1 MQLLHLYRRVTRHD
15 PSFIRGR
22 LSSIIRAGS
31 AVSSRQARQHEQPDA
46 VDIKRAP
53 PPKKK
58 KYLLGAGAVA
68 GIVAITAFI
77 NNLEPAAPTVERAT
91 LMIDSVRRGT
101 MIREVHAPGILT
113 PEHVKII
120 AAVTAGR
127 VEQLP
132 LRAGVPVT
140 PTTLLVELSNPD
152 VQLQLLEAQRALTAA
167 EGALL
172 SQRTSLRNQRLN
184 QEGTIAALRTQLN
197 EAKRQLEAAEG
208 LDKKG
213 LSSAYEVAAARDR
226 VRELTERENLAREQ
240 LKLVIESSEGEI
252 ALQSAQVQRLR
263 SILQFQQGRVH
274 SMMVLA
280 GENGVLQELP
290 LELGQ
295 WVNPG
300 MILARVSQPGRLKA
314 VLRVPETQAKDIVV
328 GQRTKIDTRNGI
340 VDGRV
345 MRVDPAAQNGT
356 VTVEVALEGELPRGA
371 RPDLSVDGTIEIER
385 LSDVMYVGR
394 PAYGQAE
401 STVGLFK
408 LEPDGRNASR
418 VNVRL
423 GRASV
428 NTIVVT
434 QGLAVGDKVI
444 ISDMS
449 AYDNTNRVRLK

>member
-1 MQLLHLYRRVTRHD
+1 M
-15 PSFIRGR
+15 
-22 LSSIIRAGS
+22 
-31 AVSSRQARQHEQPDA
+31 
-46 VDIKRAP
+46 DIKRAP

-58 KYLLGAGAVA
+58 KYFLIAGAVV
-68 GIVAITAFI
+68 GVVAITAFI
-77 NNLEPAAPTVERAT
+77 NSLEPASPPVERAT
-91 LMIDSVRRGT
+91 LMIDSVRQGT
-101 MIREVHAPGILT
+101 MVREVHAPGVLT
-113 PEHVKII
+113 PEHVRII

-167 EGALL
+167 EGALI
-172 SQRTSLRNQRLN
+172 SQRTQLQNQRLN
-184 QEGTIAALRTQLN
+184 QEATIASLRTQVAD
-197 EAKRQLEAAEG
+197 AKRQLDAAEG

-213 LSSAYEVAAARDR
+213 LSSAYELAAARDR
-226 VRELTERENLAREQ
+226 VRELTQRLDLAERQLKVIIDSAERE
-240 LKLVIESSEGEI
+240 V
-252 ALQSAQVQRLR
+252 ALQANQVQRLR
-263 SILQFQQGRVH
+263 SILQFQQGRVG

-300 MILARVSQPGRLKA
+300 MTLARVSQPGRLKA
-314 VLRVPETQAKDIVV
+314 VLRVPETQAKDITV

-385 LSDVMYVGR
+385 LVDVMYTGR

-408 LEPDGRNASR
+408 LDPDGKTATR

-428 NTIVVT
+428 NTIQVLN
-434 QGLAVGDKVI
+434 GLNVGDRVI

-449 AYDNTNRVRLK
+449 QFDNTNKVRLR

>member
-1 MQLLHLYRRVTRHD
+1 
-15 PSFIRGR
+15 
-22 LSSIIRAGS
+22 
-31 AVSSRQARQHEQPDA
+31 

-53 PPKKK
+53 KPKTK
-58 KYLLGAGAVA
+58 KYLLGGAAIA
-68 GIVAITAFI
+68 GILIVTVAI
-77 NNLEPAAPTVERAT
+77 NRLEPASPTVERAT

-101 MIREVHAPGILT
+101 MIREVHAPGVLT

-167 EGALL
+167 EGALITL
-172 SQRTSLRNQRLN
+172 RTSLRNQRLT
-184 QEGTIAALRTQLN
+184 QESQIATLRTQVAD
-197 EAKRQLEAAEG
+197 AKRQIEVTQA

-213 LSSAYEVAAARDR
+213 LASASEVAQARDR
-226 VRELTERENLAREQ
+226 MREFSERQQLAEEQ
-240 LKLVIESSEGEI
+240 LKTMVESNEREI
-252 ALQSAQVQRLR
+252 ALQAAQVERLR
-263 SILQFQQGRVH
+263 SILQFQQSRVN
-274 SMMVLA
+274 SMMVMA

-314 VLRVPETQAKDIVV
+314 VLRVPETQAKDIAV
-328 GQRTKIDTRNGI
+328 GQRAKIDTRNGI
-340 VDGRV
+340 VDGHV
-345 MRVDPAAQNGT
+345 MRADLAAQNGT
-356 VTVEVALEGELPRGA
+356 VTVEVALDGELPRGA

-385 LSDVMYVGR
+385 LQDVMYVGR

-408 LEPDGRNASR
+408 LDPDGATASR
-418 VNVRL
+418 VNARL

-428 NTIVVT
+428 NTIQVLG
-434 QGLAVGDKVI
+434 GLGVGDKVI

-449 AYDNTNRVRLK
+449 AYDNTNKVRLK

>member
-1 MQLLHLYRRVTRHD
+1 VRHD
-15 PSFIRGR
+15 PSSIYVRVF
-22 LSSIIRAGS
+22 SIIRAAS
-31 AVSSRQARQHEQPDA
+31 AVSSRQAQQRERHDA
-46 VDIKRAP
+46 VDIKRQP
-53 PPKKK
+53 QPKKK
-58 KYLLGAGAVA
+58 KYLLGAGAIA
-68 GIVAITAFI
+68 GIVLVTVAI
-77 NNLEPAAPTVERAT
+77 NRLEPAAPTVERAT

-101 MIREVHAPGILT
+101 MVREVHAPGVLT

-152 VQLQLLEAQRALTAA
+152 VQLQLLEAQRALTAS

-172 SQRTSLRNQRLN
+172 SQQTALRNQRLN
-184 QEGTIAALRTQLN
+184 QEGTIATLRTQLN

-213 LSSAYEVAAARDR
+213 LSSAYEMAAARDR
-226 VRELTERENLAREQ
+226 VRELTERERLAREQ
-240 LKLVIESSEGEI
+240 LNVISESAEREI
-252 ALQSAQVQRLR
+252 ALQAAQVQRLR
-263 SILQFQQGRVH
+263 SILQFQQGRVN

-314 VLRVPETQAKDIVV
+314 VLRVPETQAKDITV

-385 LSDVMYVGR
+385 LIDVMYVGR

-408 LEPDGRNASR
+408 LEPDGKTASR
-418 VNVRL
+418 ANVRL

-428 NTIVVT
+428 NTIQVM
-434 QGLAVGDKVI
+434 QGLSVGDKVI

-449 AYDNTNRVRLK
+449 AYDNTNKVRLK

>member
-1 MQLLHLYRRVTRHD
+1 M
-15 PSFIRGR
+15 
-22 LSSIIRAGS
+22 
-31 AVSSRQARQHEQPDA
+31 
-46 VDIKRAP
+46 DIKRAP
-53 PPKKK
+53 APKRK
-58 KYLLGAGAVA
+58 KYILGAAAIA
-68 GIVAITAFI
+68 GIVVVTVAI
-77 NNLEPAAPTVERAT
+77 NRLEPASPTVERAT

-101 MIREVHAPGILT
+101 MVRDVHAPGVLT

-127 VEQLP
+127 VEQIP
-132 LRAGVPVT
+132 NRAGIPVT

-152 VQLQLLEAQRALTAA
+152 VQLQLLESQRALTAA
-167 EGALL
+167 QGALI
-172 SQRTSLRNQRLN
+172 SQRTALQNQRLN
-184 QEGTIAALRTQLN
+184 QESLIASLRTQLN
-197 EAKRQLEAAEG
+197 TAKRQLEAAEG

-213 LSSAYEVAAARDR
+213 LSSAYEMAAARDQLT
-226 VRELTERENLAREQ
+226 ELTERERLARQQ
-240 LKLVIESSEGEI
+240 LQTVIESTQREI
-252 ALQSAQVQRLR
+252 ALQAEQVQRLR
-263 SILQFQQGRVH
+263 SILQFQQERVA
-274 SMMVLA
+274 SMRVLA

-290 LELGQ
+290 LDLGQ

-314 VLRVPETQAKDIVV
+314 VLRVPETQAKDITLN
-328 GQRTKIDTRNGI
+328 QRTKIDTRNGI
-340 VDGRV
+340 MGGRV

-385 LSDVMYVGR
+385 LADVMYVGR

-408 LEPDGRNASR
+408 LDPDGRTATR

-428 NTIVVT
+428 NTIQVM
-434 QGLAVGDKVI
+434 QGLGVGEKVI

-449 AYDNTNRVRLK
+449 AYDNTNKVRLK

>member
-1 MQLLHLYRRVTRHD
+1 M
-15 PSFIRGR
+15 
-22 LSSIIRAGS
+22 
-31 AVSSRQARQHEQPDA
+31 
-46 VDIKRAP
+46 DIKRAP
-53 PPKKK
+53 KPKTK
-58 KYLLGAGAVA
+58 KYVLGGAAIA
-68 GIVAITAFI
+68 GILIVTVAI
-77 NNLEPAAPTVERAT
+77 NRLEPASPTVERAT

-101 MIREVHAPGILT
+101 MIREVHAPGVLT

-167 EGALL
+167 EGALITL
-172 SQRTSLRNQRLN
+172 RTSLKNQRLA
-184 QEGTIAALRTQLN
+184 QEATIATLRTQLAD
-197 EAKRQLEAAEG
+197 AKRQLDVVEA

-213 LSSAYEVAAARDR
+213 LASASEVAARRDAM
-226 VRELTERENLAREQ
+226 RELSEREQ
-240 LKLVIESSEGEI
+240 LAEEQLKIMVESNEREI
-252 ALQSAQVQRLR
+252 ALQAAQVERLR
-263 SILQFQQGRVH
+263 SILQFQQSRVN
-274 SMMVLA
+274 SMMVMA

-314 VLRVPETQAKDIVV
+314 VLRVPETQAKDIAV
-328 GQRTKIDTRNGI
+328 GQPAKIDTRNGI
-340 VDGRV
+340 VDGHV
-345 MRVDPAAQNGT
+345 MRADLAAQNGT
-356 VTVEVALEGELPRGA
+356 VTVEVALDGELPRGA

-385 LSDVMYVGR
+385 LKDVLYVGR

-408 LEPDGRNASR
+408 LDPGGATATR
-418 VNVRL
+418 VNARL
-423 GRASV
+423 GAASV
-428 NTIVVT
+428 NTIQVLG
-434 QGLAVGDKVI
+434 GLGVGDKVI

-449 AYDNTNRVRLK
+449 AYDNPNKVRLK

>member
-1 MQLLHLYRRVTRHD
+1 M
-15 PSFIRGR
+15 
-22 LSSIIRAGS
+22 
-31 AVSSRQARQHEQPDA
+31 
-46 VDIKRAP
+46 DIKRAP

-58 KYLLGAGAVA
+58 KYLLVGAAIAALVV
-68 GIVAITAFI
+68 ITVAI
-77 NNLEPAAPTVERAT
+77 NRLEPAAPTVERAT

-113 PEHVKII
+113 PEHVRII

-167 EGALL
+167 EGALI
-172 SQRTSLRNQRLN
+172 SQRTQLQNQRLN
-184 QEGTIAALRTQLN
+184 QEATIASLRTQAAD
-197 EAKRQLEAAEG
+197 AKRQLEAAEG
-208 LDKKG
+208 LNKKG
-213 LSSAYEVAAARDR
+213 LSSAYEMAAAQDR
-226 VRELTERENLAREQ
+226 VRELTEREDLARQQ
-240 LKLVIESSEGEI
+240 LRIMLESMEREI
-252 ALQSAQVQRLR
+252 GLQAAQVQRLR
-263 SILQFQQGRVH
+263 SILQFQQERVR
-274 SMMVLA
+274 SMVVLA

-314 VLRVPETQAKDIVV
+314 VLRVPETQAKDITL
-328 GQRTKIDTRNGI
+328 GQRTSIDTRNGI
-340 VDGRV
+340 VPGRV
-345 MRVDPAAQNGT
+345 MRVDPAAQGGT

-385 LSDVMYVGR
+385 LIDVMYVGR

-408 LEPDGRNASR
+408 LDPDGRTATR

-428 NTIVVT
+428 NTIQVAN
-434 QGLAVGDKVI
+434 GLGVGDKVI

-449 AYDNTNRVRLK
+449 AYDNTNKVRLK

>member
-1 MQLLHLYRRVTRHD
+1 M
-15 PSFIRGR
+15 
-22 LSSIIRAGS
+22 
-31 AVSSRQARQHEQPDA
+31 
-46 VDIKRAP
+46 DIKRAP

-58 KYLLGAGAVA
+58 KYLLGAGAIA
-68 GIVAITAFI
+68 GIVLVTVAI
-77 NNLEPAAPTVERAT
+77 NRLEPAAPTVERAT

-101 MIREVHAPGILT
+101 MVREVHAPGVLT

-167 EGALL
+167 QGALL
-172 SQRTSLRNQRLN
+172 SQQTSLRSQRLN
-184 QEGTIAALRTQLN
+184 QEATIAGLRTQLN
-197 EAKRQLEAAEG
+197 DAKRQLEAAEG

-213 LSSAYEVAAARDR
+213 LSSAYEMAAARDR
-226 VRELTERENLAREQ
+226 VRELTERERLAREQ
-240 LKLVIESSEGEI
+240 LNLTAESAEREI
-252 ALQSAQVQRLR
+252 ALQAAQVQRLR
-263 SILQFQQGRVH
+263 SIVQFQQGRVG

-314 VLRVPETQAKDIVV
+314 VLRVPETQAKDITV
-328 GQRTKIDTRNGI
+328 GQRTSIDTRNGI
-340 VDGRV
+340 VPGRV

-356 VTVEVALEGELPRGA
+356 VTVEIALEGELPRGA

-385 LSDVMYVGR
+385 LIDVMYVGR

-408 LEPDGRNASR
+408 LEPDGKNASR

-428 NTIVVT
+428 NTIQVL
-434 QGLAVGDKVI
+434 QGLGVGEKVI

-449 AYDNTNRVRLK
+449 AYDNTNKVRLK

>member
-1 MQLLHLYRRVTRHD
+1 
-15 PSFIRGR
+15 
-22 LSSIIRAGS
+22 
-31 AVSSRQARQHEQPDA
+31 

-53 PPKKK
+53 PPKRK
-58 KYLLGAGAVA
+58 KYILAAGAIV
-68 GIVAITAFI
+68 GVVLVTVAI
-77 NNLEPAAPTVERAT
+77 NRLEPAAPTVERAT

-113 PEHVKII
+113 PERVKII

-127 VEQLP
+127 VEELP

-140 PTTLLVELSNPD
+140 PTTLLLELSNPD

-167 EGALL
+167 QGALI
-172 SQRTSLRNQRLN
+172 SQRTALHNQRLN
-184 QEGTIAALRTQLN
+184 QEGAIATLRTQLN
-197 EAKRQLEAAEG
+197 DAKRQLDAAEG

-213 LSSAYEVAAARDR
+213 LSSAYEMATARDR
-226 VRELTERENLAREQ
+226 VRELTEREQLAREQ
-240 LKLVIESSEGEI
+240 LKITIESTEREI
-252 ALQSAQVQRLR
+252 ALQAEQVQRLR
-263 SILQFQQGRVH
+263 SILQFQQGRVG
-274 SMMVLA
+274 SMRVLA

-300 MILARVSQPGRLKA
+300 MILARVSQPGQLKA
-314 VLRVPETQAKDIVV
+314 VLRVPETQAKDITV
-328 GQRTKIDTRNGI
+328 GQRTSIDTRNGI
-340 VDGRV
+340 VPGRV

-356 VTVEVALEGELPRGA
+356 VTVEIALEGELPRGA

-385 LSDVMYVGR
+385 LIDVMYVGR

-408 LEPDGRNASR
+408 LEPDGRTALR

-428 NTIVVT
+428 NTIQVMN
-434 QGLAVGDKVI
+434 GLGVGEKVI

-449 AYDNTNRVRLK
+449 AYDNTNKVRLK

>member
-1 MQLLHLYRRVTRHD
+1 M
-15 PSFIRGR
+15 
-22 LSSIIRAGS
+22 
-31 AVSSRQARQHEQPDA
+31 
-46 VDIKRAP
+46 DIKRAP

-58 KYLLGAGAVA
+58 KYILIGAAAAGLVIITLG
-68 GIVAITAFI
+68 I
-77 NNLEPAAPTVERAT
+77 NRLEPAAPTVERAT

-101 MIREVHAPGILT
+101 MIREVHAPGVLT

-127 VEQLP
+127 VEQIP
-132 LRAGVPVT
+132 NRAGIPVT

-167 EGALL
+167 EGALI
-172 SQRTSLRNQRLN
+172 SQRTQLQNQRLN
-184 QEGTIAALRTQLN
+184 QEAAIASLRTQAN
-197 EAKRQLEAAEG
+197 DAKRQLAAAEE
-208 LDKKG
+208 LNKKG
-213 LSSAYEVAAARDR
+213 LSSAYEMAAARDR
-226 VRELTERENLAREQ
+226 VRELAEREELGRRQ
-240 LKLVIESSEGEI
+240 LQLMIESAEREI
-252 ALQSAQVQRLR
+252 ALQAAQVQRLR
-263 SILQFQQGRVH
+263 SILQFNQERVG
-274 SMMVLA
+274 SMRVLA

-290 LELGQ
+290 LDLGQ

-314 VLRVPETQAKDIVV
+314 VLRVPETQAKDITLN
-328 GQRTKIDTRNGI
+328 QRTKIDTRNGI
-340 VDGRV
+340 VEGRV

-385 LSDVMYVGR
+385 LADVTYVGR

-408 LEPDGRNASR
+408 LDPDGKTATR

-434 QGLAVGDKVI
+434 QGLGVGDKVI

-449 AYDNTNRVRLK
+449 AYDNTNKVRLK

>member
-1 MQLLHLYRRVTRHD
+1 
-15 PSFIRGR
+15 
-22 LSSIIRAGS
+22 
-31 AVSSRQARQHEQPDA
+31 

-58 KYLLGAGAVA
+58 KYLLGAGAIA
-68 GIVAITAFI
+68 GIVLVTVAI
-77 NNLEPAAPTVERAT
+77 NRLEPASPTVERAT

-101 MIREVHAPGILT
+101 MIREVHAPGVLT

-127 VEQLP
+127 VEQIP
-132 LRAGVPVT
+132 NRAGIPVT

-167 EGALL
+167 QGALL
-172 SQRTSLRNQRLN
+172 SQQTALRNQRLN
-184 QEGTIAALRTQLN
+184 QEATIATLRTQLN
-197 EAKRQLEAAEG
+197 EAKRQLDAAEG

-213 LSSAYEVAAARDR
+213 LSSAYEMAAARDR
-226 VRELTERENLAREQ
+226 VRELTEREQLAREQ
-240 LKLVIESSEGEI
+240 LNLMTESAQREI
-252 ALQSAQVQRLR
+252 ALQAAQVQRLR
-263 SILQFQQGRVH
+263 SILQFQQERVA
-274 SMMVLA
+274 SMRVLA

-290 LELGQ
+290 LDLGQ

-314 VLRVPETQAKDIVV
+314 VLRVPETQAKDITV

-356 VTVEVALEGELPRGA
+356 VTVEIALEGELPRGA

-385 LSDVMYVGR
+385 LIDVLYVGR

-408 LEPDGRNASR
+408 LEPDGKTATR

-428 NTIVVT
+428 NTIQVM

-449 AYDNTNRVRLK
+449 AYDNTNKVRLK

>member
-1 MQLLHLYRRVTRHD
+1 M
-15 PSFIRGR
+15 
-22 LSSIIRAGS
+22 
-31 AVSSRQARQHEQPDA
+31 
-46 VDIKRAP
+46 DIKRAP

-58 KYLLGAGAVA
+58 KYLLGAGAIA
-68 GIVAITAFI
+68 GIVLVTVAI
-77 NNLEPAAPTVERAT
+77 NRLEPASPTVERAT

-101 MIREVHAPGILT
+101 MIREVHAPGVLT

-167 EGALL
+167 QGALL
-172 SQRTSLRNQRLN
+172 SQQTALRNQRLN
-184 QEGTIAALRTQLN
+184 QEATIASLRTQAN

-226 VRELTERENLAREQ
+226 VRELTEREQLARDQ
-240 LKLVIESSEGEI
+240 LKLMTESAKGEI
-252 ALQSAQVQRLR
+252 ALQAAQVQRLR
-263 SILQFQQGRVH
+263 SILQFQQERVA

-290 LELGQ
+290 LDLGQ

-314 VLRVPETQAKDIVV
+314 VLRVPETQAKDITV

-356 VTVEVALEGELPRGA
+356 VTVEVALEGALPRGA

-385 LSDVMYVGR
+385 LIDVMYVGR

-408 LEPDGRNASR
+408 LDPDGKTASR

-428 NTIVVT
+428 NTIQVM
-434 QGLAVGDKVI
+434 QGLGVGDKVI

-449 AYDNTNRVRLK
+449 AYDNTNKVRLK

>member
-1 MQLLHLYRRVTRHD
+1 
-15 PSFIRGR
+15 
-22 LSSIIRAGS
+22 
-31 AVSSRQARQHEQPDA
+31 

-53 PPKKK
+53 PPKRK
-58 KYLLGAGAVA
+58 KYLVIAGAIAAVMLVTLS
-68 GIVAITAFI
+68 IS
-77 NNLEPAAPTVERAT
+77 NLEPASPTVERAT

-101 MIREVHAPGILT
+101 MIREVHAPGVLT

-152 VQLQLLEAQRALTAA
+152 VQLQLLEAQRALTSA
-167 EGALL
+167 EGALI
-172 SQRTSLRNQRLN
+172 SQRTQLANQRLN
-184 QEGTIAALRTQLN
+184 QEGTIATLRTQLN

-208 LDKKG
+208 LNQKG
-213 LSSAYEVAAARDR
+213 LSSAYEMAAARDR
-226 VRELTERENLAREQ
+226 VRELTEREQLAREQ
-240 LKLVIESSEGEI
+240 LKLMTESAEREI
-252 ALQSAQVQRLR
+252 ALQAAQVQRLR
-263 SILQFQQGRVH
+263 SILQFQQERVG

-314 VLRVPETQAKDIVV
+314 VLRVPETQAKDIAI
-328 GQRTKIDTRNGI
+328 GQRAKIDTRNGI
-340 VDGRV
+340 VEGRV
-345 MRVDPAAQNGT
+345 FRADLAAQNGT

-385 LSDVMYVGR
+385 LIDVMYVGR

-408 LEPDGRNASR
+408 LDPNGNTATR
-418 VNVRL
+418 VNARL

-428 NTIVVT
+428 NTIQVVN
-434 QGLAVGDKVI
+434 GLGVGDKVI

-449 AYDNTNRVRLK
+449 AYDNTNKVRLK

>member
-1 MQLLHLYRRVTRHD
+1 
-15 PSFIRGR
+15 
-22 LSSIIRAGS
+22 
-31 AVSSRQARQHEQPDA
+31 

-53 PPKKK
+53 PTKKK
-58 KYLLGAGAVA
+58 KYFAIAGAVA
-68 GIVAITAFI
+68 GLMLVTVLIGS
-77 NNLEPAAPTVERAT
+77 LEPASPTVERAT
-91 LMIDSVRRGT
+91 LMIDSVRRGL
-101 MIREVHAPGILT
+101 MVRDVHAPGILT

-132 LRAGVPVT
+132 LRAGVLVT

-152 VQLQLLEAQRALTAA
+152 VQLQLLEAQRALTSA
-167 EGALL
+167 EGALI
-172 SQRTSLRNQRLN
+172 SQRTQLANQRLN
-184 QEGTIAALRTQLN
+184 QEAAIASLRTQLN

-208 LDKKG
+208 LNTKG
-213 LSSAYEVAAARDR
+213 LSSAYEMAAARDR
-226 VRELTERENLAREQ
+226 VRELTEREQLAREQ
-240 LKLVIESSEGEI
+240 LKLMTESAEREI
-252 ALQSAQVQRLR
+252 ALQAAQVQRLR
-263 SILQFQQGRVH
+263 SILQFQQERVG

-314 VLRVPETQAKDIVV
+314 VLRVPETQAKDIAV
-328 GQRTKIDTRNGI
+328 GQRAKIDTRNGI
-340 VDGRV
+340 VEGRV
-345 MRVDPAAQNGT
+345 FRADLAAQNGT

-385 LSDVMYVGR
+385 LIDVMHVGR

-408 LEPDGRNASR
+408 LDPAGKTATR

-423 GRASV
+423 GKASV
-428 NTIVVT
+428 NTIQVVN
-434 QGLAVGDKVI
+434 GLNVGDKVI

-449 AYDNTNRVRLK
+449 AYDNTNKVRLK

>member
-1 MQLLHLYRRVTRHD
+1 L
-15 PSFIRGR
+15 
-22 LSSIIRAGS
+22 
-31 AVSSRQARQHEQPDA
+31 

-58 KYLLGAGAVA
+58 KYLLIAGAVT
-68 GIVAITAFI
+68 GLVLVTVAI
-77 NNLEPAAPTVERAT
+77 NRLEPASPTVERAT

-101 MIREVHAPGILT
+101 MIREVHAPGVLT

-127 VEQLP
+127 VEQIP
-132 LRAGVPVT
+132 NRAGIPVT

-152 VQLQLLEAQRALTAA
+152 VQLQLLEAQRALTAS
-167 EGALL
+167 EGALI
-172 SQRTSLRNQRLN
+172 SQRTALHNQRLN
-184 QEGTIAALRTQLN
+184 QESALSTLRTQLN
-197 EAKRQLEAAEG
+197 EATRQLEAAEG

-213 LSSAYEVAAARDR
+213 LSSVYEMAAARDR
-226 VRELTERENLAREQ
+226 VRELTEREQLGRQQ
-240 LKLVIESSEGEI
+240 LKMTIESTQSEI
-252 ALQSAQVQRLR
+252 ALQAAQVQRLR
-263 SILQFQQGRVH
+263 SILQFQQERVA
-274 SMMVLA
+274 SMRVLA

-290 LELGQ
+290 LDLGQ

-314 VLRVPETQAKDIVV
+314 VLRVPETQAKDITLN
-328 GQRTKIDTRNGI
+328 QRTSIDTRNGI
-340 VDGRV
+340 VPGRV

-356 VTVEVALEGELPRGA
+356 VTVEIALEGELPRGA

-385 LSDVMYVGR
+385 LIDVMYVGR

-408 LEPDGRNASR
+408 LEPDGKTATR

-428 NTIVVT
+428 NTIQVM
-434 QGLAVGDKVI
+434 QGLGVGEKVI

-449 AYDNTNRVRLK
+449 AYDNTNKVRLK

>member
-1 MQLLHLYRRVTRHD
+1 M
-15 PSFIRGR
+15 
-22 LSSIIRAGS
+22 
-31 AVSSRQARQHEQPDA
+31 
-46 VDIKRAP
+46 DIKRQP
-53 PPKKK
+53 PPKRK
-58 KYLLGAGAVA
+58 KYFLIAGAVV
-68 GIVAITAFI
+68 GVGVITAFI
-77 NNLEPAAPTVERAT
+77 SSLEPAPPAVERAT

-101 MIREVHAPGILT
+101 MIREVHAPGVLT

-152 VQLQLLEAQRALTAA
+152 VQLQLLEAQRALTSA
-167 EGALL
+167 EGALI
-172 SQRTSLRNQRLN
+172 SQRTQLANQRLN
-184 QEGTIAALRTQLN
+184 QEGTIASLRTQLN

-208 LDKKG
+208 LNQKG
-213 LSSAYEVAAARDR
+213 LSSAYEMAAARDR
-226 VRELTERENLAREQ
+226 VRELTEREQLAREQ
-240 LKLVIESSEGEI
+240 LRLVSESAQREI
-252 ALQSAQVQRLR
+252 ALQAAQVQRLR
-263 SILQFQQGRVH
+263 SILQFQQERVG

-314 VLRVPETQAKDIVV
+314 VLRVPETQAKDIAI
-328 GQRTKIDTRNGI
+328 GQRAKIDTRNGI
-340 VDGRV
+340 VEGRV
-345 MRVDPAAQNGT
+345 FRADLAAQNGT

-385 LSDVMYVGR
+385 LIDVMYVGR

-408 LEPDGRNASR
+408 LDPDGKNATR

-428 NTIVVT
+428 NTIQVVN
-434 QGLAVGDKVI
+434 GLGVGEKVI

-449 AYDNTNRVRLK
+449 AYDNTNKVRLK

>member
-1 MQLLHLYRRVTRHD
+1 
-15 PSFIRGR
+15 
-22 LSSIIRAGS
+22 
-31 AVSSRQARQHEQPDA
+31 

-58 KYLLGAGAVA
+58 KYFLAAGAVV
-68 GIVAITAFI
+68 GLIAITAFI
-77 NNLEPAAPTVERAT
+77 NRLEPAAPTVERAT

-101 MIREVHAPGILT
+101 MIREVHAPGVLT

-127 VEQLP
+127 VEQIP
-132 LRAGVPVT
+132 NRAGIPVT

-167 EGALL
+167 EGNLI
-172 SQRTSLRNQRLN
+172 SQRTQLHNQRLN
-184 QEGTIAALRTQLN
+184 QEATIAGLHTQLN
-197 EAKRQLEAAEG
+197 TAKRQLEAAEG

-213 LSSAYEVAAARDR
+213 LSSAYEMAAARDA
-226 VRELTERENLAREQ
+226 VRELTEREQLARQQ
-240 LKLVIESSEGEI
+240 LKILTESMQSEI
-252 ALQSAQVQRLR
+252 ALQAAQVQRLR
-263 SILQFQQGRVH
+263 SILQFQQERVA
-274 SMMVLA
+274 SMRVLA

-290 LELGQ
+290 LDLGQ

-314 VLRVPETQAKDIVV
+314 VLRVPETQAKDITLN
-328 GQRTKIDTRNGI
+328 QRTKIDTRNGI

-356 VTVEVALEGELPRGA
+356 VTVEIALEGELPRGA

-385 LSDVMYVGR
+385 LIDVMYVGR

-408 LEPDGRNASR
+408 LEPDGKTASR

-428 NTIVVT
+428 NTIQVM
-434 QGLAVGDKVI
+434 QGLGVGEKVI

-449 AYDNTNRVRLK
+449 AYDNTNKVRLK

>member
-1 MQLLHLYRRVTRHD
+1 M
-15 PSFIRGR
+15 
-22 LSSIIRAGS
+22 
-31 AVSSRQARQHEQPDA
+31 
-46 VDIKRAP
+46 DIKRAP
-53 PPKKK
+53 QSKKK
-58 KYLLGAGAVA
+58 KYLLAAGAIV
-68 GIVAITAFI
+68 GIVLVTVAI
-77 NNLEPAAPTVERAT
+77 NRLEPAAPTVERAT

-113 PEHVKII
+113 PERVKII

-127 VEQLP
+127 VEELP

-140 PTTLLVELSNPD
+140 PTTLLLELSNPD
-152 VQLQLLEAQRALTAA
+152 VQLQLLESQRALTAA
-167 EGALL
+167 QGALI
-172 SQRTSLRNQRLN
+172 SQRTALQNQRLT
-184 QEGTIAALRTQLN
+184 QEGTIATLRTQLN
-197 EAKRQLEAAEG
+197 DAKRQLDAAEG

-213 LSSAYEVAAARDR
+213 LSSAYEMATARDR
-226 VRELTERENLAREQ
+226 VRELTEREQLARQQ
-240 LKLVIESSEGEI
+240 LQITIESTEREI
-252 ALQSAQVQRLR
+252 ALQAEQVQRLR
-263 SILQFQQGRVH
+263 SILQFQQGRVG
-274 SMMVLA
+274 SMRVLA

-300 MILARVSQPGRLKA
+300 MILARVSQPGQLKA
-314 VLRVPETQAKDIVV
+314 VLRVPETQAKDITV
-328 GQRTKIDTRNGI
+328 GQRTSIDTRNGI
-340 VDGRV
+340 VPGRV

-385 LSDVMYVGR
+385 LIDVMYVGR
-394 PAYGQAE
+394 SAYGQAE

-428 NTIVVT
+428 NTIQVMN
-434 QGLAVGDKVI
+434 GLGVGEKVI

-449 AYDNTNRVRLK
+449 AYDNTNKVRLK